1 MSVKQGFA
9 LFLMIWN
16 LVVFF
21 VYGLYQ
27 GKARKGSYRIS
38 EKTLLMMTYV
48 GGGLGA
54 WAGGTHF
61 RHKTQKKYF
70 QLAWAIGVLIDA
82 LLIYWMWK
90 WAKAFF
96 FIART
101 IKVPLSML

>member
-1 MSVKQGFA
+1 MAVKQGFT

-16 LVVFF
+16 LVVFL
-21 VYGLYQ
+21 VYGLDK

-38 EKTLLMMTYV
+38 EKTLLLMTYV

-70 QLAWAIGVLIDA
+70 QLAWAVGVLIDG

-90 WAKAFF
+90 
-96 FIART
+96 
-101 IKVPLSML
+101 

>member
-1 MSVKQGFA
+1 MSVKQGFT

-16 LVVFF
+16 LVVFL
-21 VYGLYQ
+21 VYGLDK

-70 QLAWAIGVLIDA
+70 QLAWAVGVLIDA
-82 LLIYWMWK
+82 LLIYWSWK
-90 WAKAFF
+90 
-96 FIART
+96 
-101 IKVPLSML
+101 

>member
-1 MSVKQGFA
+1 MSVKQGFS

-16 LVVFF
+16 LIVFL
-21 VYGLYQ
+21 VYGLDK

-70 QLAWAIGVLIDA
+70 QLAWAVGVLIDA

-90 WAKAFF
+90 
-96 FIART
+96 
-101 IKVPLSML
+101 

>member
-1 MSVKQGFA
+1 MAVKQGFA

-16 LVVFF
+16 LVVFL
-21 VYGLYQ
+21 VYGLDK

-70 QLAWAIGVLIDA
+70 QLAWAVGVLIDT

-90 WAKAFF
+90 
-96 FIART
+96 
-101 IKVPLSML
+101 

>member
-1 MSVKQGFA
+1 MSVKQGFT

-16 LVVFF
+16 MVVFL
-21 VYGLYQ
+21 VYGLDK

-38 EKTLLMMTYV
+38 EKTLLLMTYV

-70 QLAWAIGVLIDA
+70 QLAWAVGVLIDA
-82 LLIYWMWK
+82 LLIYWMLK
-90 WAKAFF
+90 
-96 FIART
+96 
-101 IKVPLSML
+101 

>member
-1 MSVKQGFA
+1 MSVKQGFT

-16 LVVFF
+16 LVVFL
-21 VYGLYQ
+21 VYGLDK

-70 QLAWAIGVLIDA
+70 QLAWAVGVLIDA

-90 WAKAFF
+90 YFF
-96 FIART
+96 
-101 IKVPLSML
+101 

>member
-1 MSVKQGFA
+1 MAVKQGFA

-16 LVVFF
+16 LVVFL
-21 VYGLYQ
+21 VYGLDK

-54 WAGGTHF
+54 WAAGTHF

-70 QLAWAIGVLIDA
+70 QLAWAVGVLIDA

-90 WAKAFF
+90 
-96 FIART
+96 
-101 IKVPLSML
+101 

>member
-1 MSVKQGFA
+1 MAVKQGFA

-16 LVVFF
+16 LIVFL
-21 VYGLYQ
+21 VYGLDK

-38 EKTLLMMTYV
+38 EKTLLLMTYV

-70 QLAWAIGVLIDA
+70 QLAWAVGVLIDA

-90 WAKAFF
+90 
-96 FIART
+96 
-101 IKVPLSML
+101 

>member
-16 LVVFF
+16 LIVFL
-21 VYGLYQ
+21 VYGLDK

-38 EKTLLMMTYV
+38 EKTLLLMTYV

-54 WAGGTHF
+54 WVGGTHF

-70 QLAWAIGVLIDA
+70 QLAWAVGVLIDA

-90 WAKAFF
+90 
-96 FIART
+96 
-101 IKVPLSML
+101 

>member
-1 MSVKQGFA
+1 MSVKQGFS

-16 LVVFF
+16 LIVFL
-21 VYGLYQ
+21 VYGLDK

-38 EKTLLMMTYV
+38 EKTLLLMTYV

-70 QLAWAIGVLIDA
+70 QQAWAVGVLIDA

-90 WAKAFF
+90 
-96 FIART
+96 
-101 IKVPLSML
+101 

>member
-16 LVVFF
+16 LVVFL
-21 VYGLYQ
+21 VYGLDK

-38 EKTLLMMTYV
+38 EKTLLLMTYV

-70 QLAWAIGVLIDA
+70 QLAWAVGVLIDT
-82 LLIYWMWK
+82 LLIYWIWK
-90 WAKAFF
+90 
-96 FIART
+96 
-101 IKVPLSML
+101 

>member
-1 MSVKQGFA
+1 MSVKQGFT

-16 LVVFF
+16 LVVFL
-21 VYGLYQ
+21 VYGLDK

-70 QLAWAIGVLIDA
+70 QLAWALGVLIDG

-90 WAKAFF
+90 
-96 FIART
+96 
-101 IKVPLSML
+101 

>member
-1 MSVKQGFA
+1 MSIKQGFS

-16 LVVFF
+16 LIVFL
-21 VYGLYQ
+21 VYGLDK

-38 EKTLLMMTYV
+38 EKTLLLMTYV

-70 QLAWAIGVLIDA
+70 QLAWAVGVLIDA

-90 WAKAFF
+90 
-96 FIART
+96 
-101 IKVPLSML
+101 

>member
-1 MSVKQGFA
+1 MSVKQGFT

-16 LVVFF
+16 MVVFL
-21 VYGLYQ
+21 VYGLDK

-38 EKTLLMMTYV
+38 EKTLLLMTYV

-70 QLAWAIGVLIDA
+70 QVAWAVGVLIDA

-90 WAKAFF
+90 
-96 FIART
+96 
-101 IKVPLSML
+101 

>member
-1 MSVKQGFA
+1 MAVKPGFA
-9 LFLMIWN
+9 LFLMIWT
-16 LVVFF
+16 LVVFL
-21 VYGLYQ
+21 VYGLDK

-70 QLAWAIGVLIDA
+70 QLAWAVGVLIDA

-90 WAKAFF
+90 
-96 FIART
+96 
-101 IKVPLSML
+101 

>member
-16 LVVFF
+16 LIVFL
-21 VYGLYQ
+21 VYGLDK

-70 QLAWAIGVLIDA
+70 QLAWAVGVLIDA

-90 WAKAFF
+90 
-96 FIART
+96 
-101 IKVPLSML
+101 

>member
-16 LVVFF
+16 LVVFL
-21 VYGLYQ
+21 VYGLDK
-27 GKARKGSYRIS
+27 GKAIKGSYRIS

-70 QLAWAIGVLIDA
+70 QLAWAVGVLIDA

-90 WAKAFF
+90 
-96 FIART
+96 
-101 IKVPLSML
+101 

>member
-16 LVVFF
+16 LIVFL
-21 VYGLYQ
+21 VYGLDK

-90 WAKAFF
+90 
-96 FIART
+96 
-101 IKVPLSML
+101 

>member
-1 MSVKQGFA
+1 MSVKQGFT

-16 LVVFF
+16 LVVFL
-21 VYGLYQ
+21 VYGLDK

-54 WAGGTHF
+54 WAGGTHV

-70 QLAWAIGVLIDA
+70 QLAWAVGVLIDA

-90 WAKAFF
+90 
-96 FIART
+96 
-101 IKVPLSML
+101 

>member
-1 MSVKQGFA
+1 MSVKQGFT

-16 LVVFF
+16 LVVFL
-21 VYGLYQ
+21 VYGLDK

-61 RHKTQKKYF
+61 RHKTLKKYF
-70 QLAWAIGVLIDA
+70 QLAWAVGVLIDA

-90 WAKAFF
+90 
-96 FIART
+96 
-101 IKVPLSML
+101 

>member
-1 MSVKQGFA
+1 MSVKQGFS

-16 LVVFF
+16 LIVFL
-21 VYGLYQ
+21 VYGLDK

-38 EKTLLMMTYV
+38 EKTLLLMTYV

-61 RHKTQKKYF
+61 RHKTQKKDF
-70 QLAWAIGVLIDA
+70 QLAWAVGVLIDA

-90 WAKAFF
+90 
-96 FIART
+96 
-101 IKVPLSML
+101 

>member
-16 LVVFF
+16 LVVFL
-21 VYGLYQ
+21 VYGLDK

-54 WAGGTHF
+54 WAGGSHF

-70 QLAWAIGVLIDA
+70 QLAWAVGVLIDA

-90 WAKAFF
+90 
-96 FIART
+96 
-101 IKVPLSML
+101 

>member
-1 MSVKQGFA
+1 MAVKQGFA

-16 LVVFF
+16 LVVFL
-21 VYGLYQ
+21 VYGLDK

-70 QLAWAIGVLIDA
+70 QLAWAVGVLIDG

-90 WAKAFF
+90 
-96 FIART
+96 
-101 IKVPLSML
+101 

>member
-1 MSVKQGFA
+1 MSVKHGFT

-16 LVVFF
+16 LVVFL
-21 VYGLYQ
+21 VYGLDK

-70 QLAWAIGVLIDA
+70 QLAWAVGVLIDA

-90 WAKAFF
+90 
-96 FIART
+96 
-101 IKVPLSML
+101 

>member
-16 LVVFF
+16 LIVFL
-21 VYGLYQ
+21 VYGLDK

-38 EKTLLMMTYV
+38 EKTLLLMTYV

-61 RHKTQKKYF
+61 RHKTQKKDF
-70 QLAWAIGVLIDA
+70 QLAWAVGVLIDA
-82 LLIYWMWK
+82 LLIYWIWK
-90 WAKAFF
+90 
-96 FIART
+96 
-101 IKVPLSML
+101 

>member
-1 MSVKQGFA
+1 MSVKQGFT

-16 LVVFF
+16 LVVFL
-21 VYGLYQ
+21 VYGLDK

-38 EKTLLMMTYV
+38 EKTLLLMTYV

-70 QLAWAIGVLIDA
+70 QVAWAVGVLIDA

-90 WAKAFF
+90 
-96 FIART
+96 
-101 IKVPLSML
+101 

>member
-9 LFLMIWN
+9 LLLMIWN
-16 LVVFF
+16 LVVFL
-21 VYGLYQ
+21 VYGLDK
-27 GKARKGSYRIS
+27 GKARKDSYRIS
-38 EKTLLMMTYV
+38 EKTLLLITYV

-70 QLAWAIGVLIDA
+70 QLAWAVGVLIDA

-90 WAKAFF
+90 
-96 FIART
+96 
-101 IKVPLSML
+101 

>member
-1 MSVKQGFA
+1 MSIKQGFS

-16 LVVFF
+16 LIVFL
-21 VYGLYQ
+21 VYGLDK

-70 QLAWAIGVLIDA
+70 QLAWAVGVLIDA

-90 WAKAFF
+90 
-96 FIART
+96 
-101 IKVPLSML
+101 

>member
-1 MSVKQGFA
+1 MSVKQGFT

-16 LVVFF
+16 LVVFL
-21 VYGLYQ
+21 VYGLDK

-38 EKTLLMMTYV
+38 EKNLLMMTYV

-70 QLAWAIGVLIDA
+70 QLAWAVGVLIDA

-90 WAKAFF
+90 
-96 FIART
+96 
-101 IKVPLSML
+101 

>member
-1 MSVKQGFA
+1 MSVKQGFT

-16 LVVFF
+16 MVVFL
-21 VYGLYQ
+21 VYGLDK

-38 EKTLLMMTYV
+38 EKTLLLMTYV

-70 QLAWAIGVLIDA
+70 QLAWAVGVLIDA
-82 LLIYWMWK
+82 LLIYRMWK
-90 WAKAFF
+90 
-96 FIART
+96 
-101 IKVPLSML
+101 

>member
-1 MSVKQGFA
+1 MAVKQGFA

-16 LVVFF
+16 LVVFL
-21 VYGLYQ
+21 VYGLDK

-38 EKTLLMMTYV
+38 EKTLLLMTYV

-70 QLAWAIGVLIDA
+70 QLAWAVGVLIDA

-90 WAKAFF
+90 
-96 FIART
+96 
-101 IKVPLSML
+101 